1 MNGQDLK
8 NRATQIRDEKKVGA
22 NTAERIGG
30 LMHDMLNYSI
40 DNRKALNGDKDMVD
54 GNSYPYLAVYIET
67 SDDWSELNKQISDI
81 NSVATTKYNG
91 NIRYYLSGV
100 RVDIQNRTLHYA
112 NKYTSQVA
120 VGPLQVIGG
129 KLAQATTADKTFRR
143 IYNGSWSPWEE
154 VAATGKTGS
163 ATGAEV
169 FNSYSGDAANI
180 ATGIYSHAEGFK
192 TKAQGISSHAEGD
205 SNTAFGAMSHAE
217 GVGNFVSSR
226 GGHVEGGDNRI
237 NSADGATG
245 RDSGY
250 AHAEG
255 YHNEIGPYAPQA
267 HVEGSTNFAGS
278 KNAHVEGFQNR
289 LENGSRNSHAEGE
302 NNNIKAGA
310 HVSHAEGG
318 DNTNNGAA
326 YAHVEGKSNVANNGA
341 TGGHVEGLNNTINN
355 EAEHAAGHWNKSTPG
370 TTHFSVGIGSS
381 TKRKNAYEVDKY
393 GNMYVLGVNGYNGM
407 NPSEDKSLQNKLN
420 QAVVEEVPD
429 TAETSFLR
437 DQGKWHPFMHYIDE
451 ELGNFTAAKN
461 DAELEK
467 VFGSVSHFESLID
480 SNVRFLW
487 FSRAYDITGN
497 LVNGTFLVA
506 VSHDGNKDYRIRW
519 QVGEYMF
526 IIHAS
531 TISGHWIFS
540 DYLKINLA
548 DLCETH
554 NFHIQIVRNQG
565 DSIMVQ
571 LNRALPEGYYI
582 VFFKRRRV
590 RHAGMPG
597 RNYGVR
603 YCLQCYEEEG
613 RDSFA
618 RGFRPQNDPIDVG
631 RWVGGYKA
639 GRYEFLH
646 NTEHTPYTWFDIAK
660 NYTEW
665 SKTYSSLLV
674 ATTQKTARLPR
685 YDKGENN
692 KKVAS
697 INFGVAV
704 VKLCGRSITSDY
716 VICSNIARVDF
727 RFKNYNAGDAVNLED
742 YTDIRIHGFEVR
754 VKN

>member
-40 DNRKALNGDKDMVD
+40 DNRRALNGDKDMVD

-100 RVDIQNRTLHYA
+100 RVDIQNRTLNYA

-245 RDSGY
+245 RDSGH

-278 KNAHVEGFQNR
+278 RNAHVEGYNNR
-289 LENGSRNSHAEGE
+289 LENGSRNAHIEGE
-302 NNNIKAGA
+302 NNMTQPDA
-310 HVSHAEGG
+310 HVSHTEGG
-318 DNTNNGAA
+318 DNRNNGAA
-326 YAHVEGKSNVANNGA
+326 YAHIEGKSNVANTGS

-355 EAEHAAGHWNKSTPG
+355 EAEHASGHWNLSTPG
-370 TTHFSVGIGSS
+370 KTHFSVGIGSS
-381 TKRKNAYEVDKY
+381 NDRKNAYEIDKQ
-393 GNMYVLGVNGYNGM
+393 GNIYMLGVNGYDGKGPEQAKSVQALLNS
-407 NPSEDKSLQNKLN
+407 SEDTNKN
-420 QAVVEEVPD
+420 Y
-429 TAETSFLR
+429 S
-437 DQGKWHPFMHYIDE
+437 
-451 ELGNFTAAKN
+451 
-461 DAELEK
+461 
-467 VFGSVSHFESLID
+467 
-480 SNVRFLW
+480 
-487 FSRAYDITGN
+487 
-497 LVNGTFLVA
+497 
-506 VSHDGNKDYRIRW
+506 
-519 QVGEYMF
+519 
-526 IIHAS
+526 
-531 TISGHWIFS
+531 
-540 DYLKINLA
+540 
-548 DLCETH
+548 
-554 NFHIQIVRNQG
+554 IQITNLSTSHKDGYEGPDQADIFTVR
-565 DSIMVQ
+565 
-571 LNRALPEGYYI
+571 LNKPLAEGYYI
-582 VFFKRRRV
+582 GLFRKSRIHYGGKRSARPRRKGT
-590 RHAGMPG
+590 RW
-597 RNYGVR
+597 
-603 YCLQCYEEEG
+603 CLQAPGQEVGFMGAEG
-613 RDSFA
+613 YRGRSKFLKSLTWEPVGNPARCDYQMYAEGGYQPVFNLALKYTNSNGDSYLYVSSSNQRYVGIYTTPETAGYREIESATVYFA
-618 RGFRPQNDPIDVG
+618 VAVIRFMGKDKRGGYIVCSNMARFDCKFFNYSSGDYLDLNQDKEVYRGFSV
-631 RWVGGYKA
+631 
-639 GRYEFLH
+639 
-646 NTEHTPYTWFDIAK
+646 
-660 NYTEW
+660 
-665 SKTYSSLLV
+665 
-674 ATTQKTARLPR
+674 
-685 YDKGENN
+685 
-692 KKVAS
+692 
-697 INFGVAV
+697 
-704 VKLCGRSITSDY
+704 
-716 VICSNIARVDF
+716 IAR
-727 RFKNYNAGDAVNLED
+727 
-742 YTDIRIHGFEVR
+742 
-754 VKN
+754 